1 MQREFRSIAAGIFR
15 ASNGLCY
22 TKLESPVT
30 CNNESFNAVVITSG
44 QLKNFEDTSIVE
56 DFRES

>member
-1 MQREFRSIAAGIFR
+1 MQKEFRAITAGIFR
-15 ASNGLCY
+15 ANNGLCY
-22 TKLESPVT
+22 TKLENSVT
-30 CNNESFNAVVITSG
+30 YNNEVFNAVVITSG